1 MSILAECPMCRKKQS
16 NKNKRCTCG
25 QDLDKAKRSKRVK
38 YWISYRLPNG
48 KQRLELIGYSVEE
61 ARDAEGKRRSQKREN
76 RIFDMLPESKI
87 SFNELAEWYL
97 GLTSVKKLAS
107 YDRVE
112 LALKNFNDVFGDF
125 QLNEI
130 KQVDLEEYQERRKKQ
145 NRADATI
152 DMEIKYAQT
161 AVTKAFD
168 NDMVD
173 GHCLKAF
180 RRTKRLLEKGSNA
193 RKNIVKIYQYLKLL
207 KVASQH
213 YRAVLII
220 AFNTGMR
227 LGEIKALRWSYIDK
241 KAMMIRLPKKVTKE
255 GRDKD
260 IPINHNVKGIL
271 DSIPQ
276 TLTPND
282 YVINYMGKPMS
293 GKSCL
298 KKQFSETCQKA
309 GIAYGRK
316 ATNGVVFHDLRRTFK
331 TNLLLAGVDR
341 PHRDSILGHSLK
353 GMDVHYIVL
362 SDESLT
368 KAMDRFTDWLE
379 GQLKLQNVDQ
389 NVDQSLS
396 KS

>member
-16 NKNKRCTCG
+16 NKNKKCACG

-38 YWISYRLPNG
+38 YWISYRLPSG
-48 KQRLELIGYSVEE
+48 KQRREFIGLSLEE

-76 RIFDMLPESKI
+76 RIFDMLPESKMT
-87 SFNELAEWYL
+87 FNELTDWYL
-97 GLTSVKKLAS
+97 NQASVKNLAS

-112 LALKNFNDVFGDF
+112 LALKNFNDVFGEF

-130 KQVDLEEYQERRKKQ
+130 RQVDLEEYQERRKKQ

-168 NDMVD
+168 NDMID

-193 RKNIVKIYQYLKLL
+193 RKIVVTIYQYLKLI
-207 KVASQH
+207 KVASPH

-260 IPINHNVKGIL
+260 IPINHNVKAVL
-271 DSIPQ
+271 DSMP
-276 TLTPND
+276 
-282 YVINYMGKPMS
+282 
-293 GKSCL
+293 
-298 KKQFSETCQKA
+298 
-309 GIAYGRK
+309 
-316 ATNGVVFHDLRRTFK
+316 
-331 TNLLLAGVDR
+331 
-341 PHRDSILGHSLK
+341 
-353 GMDVHYIVL
+353 
-362 SDESLT
+362 
-368 KAMDRFTDWLE
+368 
-379 GQLKLQNVDQ
+379 
-389 NVDQSLS
+389 
-396 KS
+396 